1 MSEKRKICAV
11 ITARPSYSRIKT
23 VLRGLEKDNETEL
36 QLVVSG
42 SALLDRYGKVIEVLK
57 QDGFEPHAEV
67 YMVVE
72 GGSVVTSA
80 KSTGM
85 AIIELSTIFTSLK
98 PDMVLTVADR
108 YETLA
113 TAIAASYL
121 NIPLAH
127 IQGGEVTGSID
138 EKVRHAVTKLADI
151 HCVSNESA
159 AARVRKMGEV
169 AEKIFVTGCPSIDLA
184 KSVSVDRKQFDL
196 AGTRVPAGVGADVN
210 LADPYLMVMQH
221 PVTNDWKQA
230 ERQVL
235 ETLKAI
241 DELNTPTLW
250 FWPNI
255 DAGSDSIS
263 RAIRR
268 ARENSQLSV
277 TRFIKN
283 VPPEEFLA
291 LLQKAECLI
300 GNSSVGIREG
310 SFLGTPVVNI
320 GDRQAGRD
328 RADNV
333 LDVDYCKDDILDAIN
348 SQRAHGRY
356 AVSTLYGDGGA
367 GLRIVDA
374 LKTTDLTARKILQ
387 Y

>member
-1 MSEKRKICAV
+1 MSDKRKICAV

-23 VLRGLEKDNETEL
+23 VLQELKKDNETEL

-57 QDGFEPHAEV
+57 RDGFEPNAEV

-85 AIIELSTIFTSLK
+85 AIIELSSVFASLK

-121 NIPLAH
+121 NIPLVH

-151 HCVSNESA
+151 HCVSNKLA
-159 AARVRKMGEV
+159 ADRVRKMGEV
-169 AEKIFVTGCPSIDLA
+169 AETIFVTGCPSIDLA
-184 KSVSVDRKQFDL
+184 NSVSVDQGRFHGSD
-196 AGTRVPAGVGADVN
+196 RYMPAGVGADVS
-210 LADPYLMVMQH
+210 LAEAYLMVMQH
-221 PVTNDWKQA
+221 PVTNDWEQA
-230 ERQVL
+230 ERQIL

-241 DELNTPTLW
+241 DTLNTPTLW

-268 ARENSQLSV
+268 ARENGQLAL

-283 VPPEEFLA
+283 VPPEDFLA
-291 LLQKAECLI
+291 LLQNSSCLI
-300 GNSSVGIREG
+300 GNSSAGIREG

-328 RADNV
+328 RAANV
-333 LDVDYCKDDILDAIN
+333 LDVDYCRRNILDAIN
-348 SQRAHGRY
+348 LQLTHGCY
-356 AVSTLYGDGGA
+356 TKSKLYGDGNA
-367 GLRIVDA
+367 GERIVSA
-374 LKTTDLTARKILQ
+374 LKSANLTAKKTLQ

>member
-1 MSEKRKICAV
+1 MRRNRKICAV

-23 VLRGLEKDNETEL
+23 VLRALRDDEEIEL
-36 QLVVSG
+36 QLIVSG

-57 QDGFEPHAEV
+57 QDGFEPDAEV

-85 AIIELSTIFTSLK
+85 AIIELSTIFASLK
-98 PDMVLTVADR
+98 PDLVLTVADR

-121 NIPLAH
+121 HIPLAH

-138 EKVRHAVTKLADI
+138 EKVRHSVTKLSDI
-151 HCVSNESA
+151 HCVSNSSA
-159 AARVRKMGEV
+159 AARVSKMGE
-169 AEKIFVTGCPSIDLA
+169 AADKIFVTGCPSIDLA
-184 KSVSVDRKQFDL
+184 KSVSEDPMHFDL
-196 AGTRVPAGVGADVN
+196 AGTKVSTGVGADV
-210 LADPYLMVMQH
+210 DVREPYVMVMQH
-221 PVTNDWKQA
+221 PVTTNWGEA

-235 ETLKAI
+235 ETLDAI
-241 DELNTPTLW
+241 DHLNTPALW

-268 ARENSQLSV
+268 AREKGQLSQA
-277 TRFIKN
+277 RFIKN

-291 LLQKAECLI
+291 LLQRTECLI
-300 GNSSVGIREG
+300 GNSSVGIRES

-320 GDRQAGRD
+320 GDRQIGRD

-333 LDVDYCKDDILDAIN
+333 MDVGYCQHEILSAIDQ
-348 SQRAHGRY
+348 QRCHGKFP
-356 AVSTLYGDGGA
+356 ASALYGDGDA
-367 GLRIVDA
+367 GHRILDV
-374 LKTTDLTARKILQ
+374 LKTTELTAQKILQ